1 MLPAAGLQTAHLL
14 LTVYLKNVK
23 KSITYLPHPPST
35 LLARRQSTFLRIF

>member
-14 LTVYLKNVK
+14 LTVFLKNVK

-35 LLARRQSTFLRIF
+35 LIVRRQSTLLIIF